1 MGAEWVSNEDMRNGV
16 KFFVNGFRLFIT
28 IYGAMR
34 QQNGM

>member
-1 MGAEWVSNEDMRNGV
+1 MGFYGGYALRGEI
-16 KFFVNGFRLFIT
+16 FVNGFRLFVT